1 MTGRSALDYPWWLA
15 SRSAAIV
22 AFVLLTAAV
31 AIGLVMAARLAPPRL
46 RPVLRVAHERVALL
60 ALAAIGAHG
69 LLLLPDG
76 WLKPSA
82 WQIVVPFTLDYR
94 PLWTGIGVCAAYL
107 AAALAL
113 SYYARRRLGA
123 RRWRNAHRLIPIAWA
138 LAVVHV
144 LGAGTDAGSLWLQAI
159 VALAI
164 AAIVTLGATRA
175 VGRMP
180 RPLPPP
186 APAPPPPPRAAPAA
200 APRRPGLLWS
210 DGPGDRGMALRSGVP
225 PRK

>member
-1 MTGRSALDYPWWLA
+1 M
-15 SRSAAIV
+15 
-22 AFVLLTAAV
+22 
-31 AIGLVMAARLAPPRL
+31 L
-46 RPVLRVAHERVALL
+46 RAAHERVALL

-113 SYYARRRLGA
+113 SYY
-123 RRWRNAHRLIPIAWA
+123 
-138 LAVVHV
+138 
-144 LGAGTDAGSLWLQAI
+144 T
-159 VALAI
+159 
-164 AAIVTLGATRA
+164 
-175 VGRMP
+175 P

-186 APAPPPPPRAAPAA
+186 PPAPPPLPPPRA

-210 DGPGDRGMALRSGVP
+210 DGPGGRGMA
-225 PRK
+225 